1 MGTRRDGVVMNLK
14 HCGECSYFNYDYN
27 ERYWCG
33 LIETEPNNDAG
44 ICFDCIIQSED
55 HVEEIERKNPL
66 LSAEM
71 K

>member
-1 MGTRRDGVVMNLK
+1 MNLK

-27 ERYWCG
+27 KRYWCG

-44 ICFDCIIQSED
+44 NCFDCIIQARNIAE
-55 HVEEIERKNPL
+55 KNEQKEPI
-66 LSAEM
+66 M